1 MRVRVLGW
9 LLLSFLFGFHFNVIA
24 DEMKTV
30 TVTGSKCDGYS
41 AGSIDWI
48 ICRDGGYT
56 FPNWGHGYGSTG
68 GGGPNTGGGSSD
80 AGKSASQKGDPV
92 AQDNSKK
99 CPATDSLSF

>member
-1 MRVRVLGW
+1 M
-9 LLLSFLFGFHFNVIA
+9 
-24 DEMKTV
+24 ETV

-48 ICRDGGYT
+48 VCRDGGYT

-80 AGKSASQKGDPV
+80 AGEWDGPPPRMDRYLSANDKT
-92 AQDNSKK
+92 KI
-99 CPATDSLSF
+99 SFKICFGCYCWDIYCTSRGGFAK